1 MSPELAFLLTL
12 ALRMA
17 ITAAFVVSASVITE
31 RSGPVIGALVAT
43 LPISAGPSYVFL
55 ALDHDAAFIA
65 EGALASLPINAATI
79 FLGLTYVVLAQRQ
92 NALVSCLGAVAVWIA
107 LASIIRSV
115 QWTLAGGLIVNA
127 IAFAICVPLLR
138 RFRHVKM
145 PLITRRWYDI
155 PLRAALVATLV
166 ATVVTAS
173 GWVGPK
179 VSGIIALF
187 PIVFTSMMLILH
199 PRIGGPPTAAVI
211 ANSAGGLMGLGIAIA
226 MINVAALRFGSAIG
240 LEPRA
245 GDLRR
250 AGISG
255 CGGGAGGSWC
265 SSPSFRAVEDANPE
279 SRDSGFDASHR
290 PGMTIRVRLQ
300 PCRRLIVTDAGRP
313 ARLAAEQ
320 DWGARWRDCTRSNT
334 TSTTAPAAACCTPM
348 PARCSA
354 ATRHSPISAATRMS
368 AAKSS
373 PGSGPGATAR
383 RRTTGRWSVPTRS
396 PSACAAGRRA
406 SAIASRVT
414 WWRTPARCF
423 ALS

>member
-1 MSPELAFLLTL
+1 LRGHLRMTTLTISPELAFILTL
-12 ALRMA
+12 MLRMA
-17 ITAAFVVSASVITE
+17 ITAAFVVTASIITE

-79 FLGLTYVVLAQRQ
+79 FLGSTYVVLAQRR
-92 NALVSCLGAVAVWIA
+92 NALVSCLSAVAVWIV

-155 PLRAALVATLV
+155 PLRASLVATLV
-166 ATVVTAS
+166 ATVVTLS

-199 PRIGGPPTAAVI
+199 PRIGGRPTAAVL

-226 MINVAALRFGSAIG
+226 ALHVAALRFGSVIG
-240 LEPRA
+240 L
-245 GDLRR
+245 
-250 AGISG
+250 S
-255 CGGGAGGSWC
+255 
-265 SSPSFRAVEDANPE
+265 
-279 SRDSGFDASHR
+279 
-290 PGMTIRVRLQ
+290 
-300 PCRRLIVTDAGRP
+300 
-313 ARLAAEQ
+313 LALAICVG
-320 DWGARWRDCTRSNT
+320 WNLGLW
-334 TSTTAPAAACCTPM
+334 
-348 PARCSA
+348 
-354 ATRHSPISAATRMS
+354 
-368 AAKSS
+368 
-373 PGSGPGATAR
+373 
-383 RRTTGRWSVPTRS
+383 WW
-396 PSACAAGRRA
+396 GRRKLV
-406 SAIASRVT
+406 R
-414 WWRTPARCF
+414 RP
-423 ALS
+423 